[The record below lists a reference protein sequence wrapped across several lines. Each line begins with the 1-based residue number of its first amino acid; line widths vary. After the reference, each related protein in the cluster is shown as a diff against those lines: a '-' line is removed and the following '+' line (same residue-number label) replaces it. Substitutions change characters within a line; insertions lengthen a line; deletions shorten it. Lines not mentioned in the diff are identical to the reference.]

1 MSEAYPETIPM
12 IKYWEGDEYD
22 LFGFDLEAGDEMS
35 WGVQRWIFLTLQTL
49 HHIFSKLHYHWG
61 LFILFLKIY
70 MVLDRFQ
77 IGLYF
82 LWHELF

>member
-35 WGVQRWIFLTLQTL
+35 WGDVQRWIFLTSNSASYPL
-49 HHIFSKLHYHWG
+49 
-61 LFILFLKIY
+61 
-70 MVLDRFQ
+70 
-77 IGLYF
+77 
-82 LWHELF
+82 